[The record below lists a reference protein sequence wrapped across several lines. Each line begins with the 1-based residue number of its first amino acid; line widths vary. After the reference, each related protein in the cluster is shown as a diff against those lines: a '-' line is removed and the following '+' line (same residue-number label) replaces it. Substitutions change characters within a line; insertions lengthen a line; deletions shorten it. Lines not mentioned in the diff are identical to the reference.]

1 MRPFQFYFVSTPIGN
16 LEDISGRAV
25 SMLGSVD
32 FLLAEDT
39 RKTRILLARHGIEVP
54 LRPYHD
60 FNKEKVIGSIVESL
74 RGGKTGALV
83 SDAGTPCV
91 SDPGFYLARRLIEE
105 GITFTS
111 LPGASAVTTALV
123 LSGLPPDR
131 FAFFGYLPKKKGAIE
146 KVLLEAGAF
155 TGTSIF
161 FESPHRIVKTLE
173 SDSRA
178 PRREGGRGRARDDEA
193 SRGGPEGDGR
203 RGGADPRGAGRREG
217 RDNVID
223 KRSGEEGMSGGAA
236 GPDPGARRKNSN
248 IRKKGKTNCPENQIS
263 RTG

>member
-25 SMLGSVD
+25 SILGSVD

-39 RKTRILLARHGIEVP
+39 RKTRILLARYGIDVP

-60 FNKEKVIGSIVESL
+60 FNKERVIGSIIDSL
-74 RGGKTGALV
+74 KEGKTGALV
-83 SDAGTPCV
+83 SDAGTPCI

-105 GITFTS
+105 EITFTS

-146 KVLLEAGAF
+146 KALLEAGAF

-161 FESPHRIVKTLE
+161 FESPYRIVKTLE
-173 SDSRA
+173 TIHA
-178 PRREGGRGRARDDEA
+178 VLGTREIAVTREMTKLHEEVLRGTAEDVGRILGGRGSVKGEITLLI
-193 SRGGPEGDGR
+193 RGIGK
-203 RGGADPRGAGRREG
+203 RG
-217 RDNVID
+217 
-223 KRSGEEGMSGGAA
+223 
-236 GPDPGARRKNSN
+236 
-248 IRKKGKTNCPENQIS
+248 
-263 RTG
+263 

>member
-39 RKTRILLARHGIEVP
+39 RKTRILLARHGIEVS

-60 FNKEKVIGSIVESL
+60 FNKEKVIGSIIESL

-146 KVLLEAGAF
+146 KVLLEAAAF

-161 FESPHRIVKTLE
+161 FESPHRIVKTLGTIHE
-173 SDSRA
+173 LLGE
-178 PRREGGRGRARDDEA
+178 REIAVAREMTKLHEEVLRGTAEEVGRILGGRGGVKGEITLLI
-193 SRGGPEGDGR
+193 RGVGK
-203 RGGADPRGAGRREG
+203 RG
-217 RDNVID
+217 
-223 KRSGEEGMSGGAA
+223 
-236 GPDPGARRKNSN
+236 
-248 IRKKGKTNCPENQIS
+248 
-263 RTG
+263 